1 MAGYLEHVKRNFK
14 CLIDKVANPED
25 QWSKDIMIFVENIKK
40 HSKLHKDKKTFLCAP
55 LSIKRAYMNEIWLS
69 ELRPPEG
76 VDTQELLN
84 YIIDSDKSLFKNKL
98 LEMAPKLCCDELE
111 SWFVQMDNLYRAV
124 NELFSAKY
132 ERTLLSEDLIREVHK
147 MVMNNVQ
154 SDGNAGVYRTVE
166 VGAAGCSV
174 QYEKPHNISPRLAS
188 LIAFTN
194 AEYEVLSTTHID
206 NQLENIIC
214 LGGFFLSEFLLLHP
228 FRDGNGRTSRLLL
241 SHLLR
246 RHTIVPVSLYLRSNR
261 GHYIETMQSRTSGT
275 QVPWKVITYVAE
287 CVEETVLVS
296 YREQLDVF
304 FAQGILSEEDK
315 SVDEKKFSYSQI
327 KWAAPAVI
335 FLLLAVMQRR

>member
-1 MAGYLEHVKRNFK
+1 MAGYLEHIKRNFK
-14 CLIDKVANPED
+14 RLLAKVENSED
-25 QWSKDIMIFVENIKK
+25 QFSKELTIFVTNIKK
-40 HSKLHKDKKTFLCAP
+40 HSQLHKNTFFCAP

-69 ELRPPEG
+69 ELHPPEG

-84 YIIDSDKSLFKNKL
+84 YIIDSDKSLFKTKL
-98 LEMAPKLCCDELE
+98 QEMAPKLSSDESE
-111 SWFVQMDNLYRAV
+111 SWFVQMENLYRAV
-124 NELFSAKY
+124 NELFSPKY
-132 ERTLLSEDLIREVHK
+132 DQTLLSEDLIKRVHK

-154 SDGNAGVYRTVE
+154 ADGNAGAYRTVE
-166 VGAAGCSV
+166 VGAAGSSV
-174 QYEKPHNISPRLAS
+174 QYEKPQNISPRLAS

-194 AEYEVLSTTHID
+194 TEYELLSND
-206 NQLENIIC
+206 VDKLARIIC

-261 GHYIETMQSRTSGT
+261 DHYIEVMQSRTSAT
-275 QVPWKVITYVAE
+275 PIPWKVITYVAE

-304 FAQGILSEEDK
+304 YEQGIILPEDK
-315 SVDEKKFSYSQI
+315 SAEEEKFSYSQI
-327 KWAAPAVI
+327 IWAAPVAL
-335 FLLLAVMQRR
+335 FLLGVLMQRR